1 MRLGVKFLGNNNRSD
16 ILLLGVVND
25 LCKKKKKSTYKMF
38 IKAYRHQS
46 FELLLLIT
54 VSKCQCSLLAVFNS
68 PSKVIRVGF
77 GFALI
82 FPMIGSENSRH
93 PLDQSNAKRK
103 PVSTGSL
110 AFFPRF
116 IGSLPYFPLL

>member
-1 MRLGVKFLGNNNRSD
+1 MRLGVKFMGNNNRSD

-25 LCKKKKKSTYKMF
+25 LCKKKKSTYIMF
-38 IKAYRHQS
+38 IKAYRPQS

-82 FPMIGSENSRH
+82 FPMIGSENSLH
-93 PLDQSNAKRK
+93 PLDQSDAKLK

-110 AFFPRF
+110 AFFLRF
-116 IGSLPYFPLL
+116 IGSLPYFPLF